1 MLPTEF
7 PRMQTPWFCP
17 WGVKGQMGAGIGVGA
32 PVEESNF
39 PTLGESNYLNIFDK
53 CNSVN

>member
-1 MLPTEF
+1 
-7 PRMQTPWFCP
+7 
-17 WGVKGQMGAGIGVGA
+17 MGAGIGVGA